1 MIALHEIATVLRNGK
16 SVRQSSDAGGL
27 PITRIETIA
36 DGTINPTRVGYA
48 DLIENDAIGWLLQD
62 GDILI
67 SHINST
73 KHLGKCA
80 IYEGFPEKL
89 VHGMNLLALRVDQ
102 RIAYPKY
109 VHYTLSSAPFRRQL
123 PRITKN
129 SVNQSSFNIS
139 SFKKLRLPL
148 PPLPEQKRIA
158 KILDAAD
165 ALRAKRR
172 ESLAQL
178 DALLQS
184 TFLEMFGDP
193 VENPKGWA
201 VKSLGEIAARKPNN
215 GIFRKNPAY
224 LDNSQSGLPVVWV
237 GELFRGNEIHV
248 SSSRRLDV
256 GEKDREKYG
265 LEFGDILF
273 CRSSLKL
280 DGIAFN
286 NVYLGKTREA
296 LFECH
301 LIRLS
306 PNQELVNPRFL
317 NMLLRTS
324 PLRAA
329 LKSKA
334 KTATMTTIDQK
345 ALMSVQVTVPPID
358 TQKQFSKILDSAEA
372 HRSRLHSQVEE
383 LICLS
388 NSLQARAFNG
398 RI

>member
-1 MIALHEIATVLRNGK
+1 MRTARLGDCCEIVSGATPRRNVPEYWGNDVPWVTPKDLSNLETKILADAPEYISEAGYRSCSSKLMPTGSVLFSSRAPIGLVAIAGREMCTNQGFK
-16 SVRQSSDAGGL
+16 SLVPGPDVHSDFLYYWLKAN
-27 PITRIETIA
+27 R
-36 DGTINPTRVGYA
+36 
-48 DLIENDAIGWLLQD
+48 DAIAERGN
-62 GDILI
+62 GATFKEI
-67 SHINST
+67 S
-73 KHLGKCA
+73 GKVMA
-80 IYEGFPEKL
+80 GIE
-89 VHGMNLLALRVDQ
+89 
-102 RIAYPKY
+102 I
-109 VHYTLSSAPFRRQL
+109 
-123 PRITKN
+123 
-129 SVNQSSFNIS
+129 
-139 SFKKLRLPL
+139 PL

-215 GIFRKNPAY
+215 GIFRKNPEY

-237 GELFRGNEIHV
+237 GELFRGNEIDV

-286 NVYLGKTREA
+286 NLYLGETREA

-345 ALMSVQVTVPPID
+345 ALMSVEVIVPPID
-358 TQKQFSKILDSAEA
+358 TQKQFSQILDSAEA

-383 LICLS
+383 LSCLF

>member
-1 MIALHEIATVLRNGK
+1 MRTARLGDCCEIVSGATPRRNVPQYWGNDVPWVTPKDLSNLETKILADAPEYISEAGYRSCSSKLMPTGSVLFSSRAPIGLVAIAGREMCTNQGFK
-16 SVRQSSDAGGL
+16 SLVPGPDVHSDFLYYWLKAN
-27 PITRIETIA
+27 R
-36 DGTINPTRVGYA
+36 
-48 DLIENDAIGWLLQD
+48 DAIAERGN
-62 GDILI
+62 GATFKEI
-67 SHINST
+67 S
-73 KHLGKCA
+73 GKVMA
-80 IYEGFPEKL
+80 GIE
-89 VHGMNLLALRVDQ
+89 
-102 RIAYPKY
+102 I
-109 VHYTLSSAPFRRQL
+109 
-123 PRITKN
+123 
-129 SVNQSSFNIS
+129 
-139 SFKKLRLPL
+139 PL

-215 GIFRKNPAY
+215 GIFRKNPEY

-237 GELFRGNEIHV
+237 GELFRGNEIDV

-286 NVYLGKTREA
+286 NLYLGETREA

-345 ALMSVQVTVPPID
+345 ALMSVEVIVPPID
-358 TQKQFSKILDSAEA
+358 TQKQFSQILDSAEA

-383 LICLS
+383 LSCLF